1 MKKSIKKIISS
12 ILICVM
18 IFAPAS
24 GVWACAAD
32 FSDINAD
39 SVFLKQH
46 TSVTCTLTSTAM
58 LMRRTA
64 IIAGY
69 SDWEEITEENIRSDG
84 WVDGIGLLWNFT
96 AYDITIGHG
105 YFSGSDNKLS
115 MLDLLDKYP
124 QGVVIYNGGNSGQS
138 HAVLLTDYDEK
149 TDTFYCADPASSAP
163 NGRIKLS
170 ETTIKGDTQDGQIAN
185 LTSYWFV
192 SSPEV
197 KLTAGTY
204 TAVKKPSGSASSGE
218 QSAYNSASDAAVFNS
233 TKKSVNSYFVVT
245 DDSSSGAA
253 LRYYPSG
260 SSSASGYA
268 QKDSILFIEYEGKNN
283 YGAVWY
289 KTSGGYYIFSSNL
302 KKFSEYSAEITKFNN
317 TAKTVGKTYAAVSDK
332 VPLRIEPSEGN
343 NIVAYI
349 NSGQRLYIAFSGVN
363 TAGASW
369 LQTSQGYYVKK
380 SEMSFASDE
389 KLADSVYTG
398 SLISLSGKYNS
409 SPLPDEPTVIET
421 EPTEYITTASY
432 LNMRKSP
439 VDGEVLISIP
449 KNTKVIV
456 TAYLNGWGFTEYNG
470 QQGWISLTYAQK
482 QSQNVSEPLRLESV
496 TADKTEAQVG
506 DTVKCSVS
514 VSENCFFLYSVY
526 NEDGERI
533 FSSPNYVTARE
544 FEYKTDA
551 AGIYYF
557 CVEAKDSY
565 GRTASCYSGNF
576 TVSNKLQISSVMSDA
591 DDFAFVFDTITWTAE
606 ADSDSPNAVYKYT
619 LRRGG
624 EVIGDCVTGVGIFA
638 FTPESAGVYTL
649 EAVLCDD
656 YSESKPV
663 ISAPVTV
670 YDALNIDSIKLSKTS
685 VAQGGSISC
694 SVSASG
700 GSGEY
705 RYCFSLFKNGNLVIS
720 GSYSDK
726 NEAEFSFD
734 EIGNYSVFCAVTDSS
749 NMIVSSFSADIFVID
764 FILGDVDRDG
774 KITARDARMILR
786 TSAGIDTLPDGAAAS
801 ADVNSDGK
809 VNAADARIV
818 LRCAANI
825 DNL

>member
-302 KKFSEYSAEITKFNN
+302 KKISEYSAEITKFNN
-317 TAKTVGKTYAAVSDK
+317 TSKPVCKTYAAVKDK

-343 NIVAYI
+343 NIVAYVD
-349 NSGQRLYIAFSGVN
+349 SGAKLYIDAYGVN

-369 LQTSQGYYVKK
+369 LQTSQGYYVKN
-380 SEMSFASDE
+380 SEMSFESDE

-439 VDGEVLISIP
+439 VDGEVILSIP
-449 KNTKVIV
+449 KNTKVVV
-456 TAYLNGWGFTEYNG
+456 TAHMSGWGFTEYNG

-514 VSENCFFLYSVY
+514 VSENCLFLYSVY
-526 NEDGERI
+526 NENGEQV
-533 FSSPNYVTARE
+533 FSAPGFIAGSE
-544 FEYKTDA
+544 FEYKTEE

-557 CVEAKDSY
+557 CVDAKDSY
-565 GRTASCYSGNF
+565 GRTASGYSGNF
-576 TVSNKLQISSVMSDA
+576 TVSGKLEIRNVMSDT
-591 DDFAFVFDTITWTAE
+591 DDFAFVFDTITWTVDADNE
-606 ADSDSPNAVYKYT
+606 AKNAVYNYT
-619 LRRGG
+619 LLCDG
-624 EVIGDCVTGVGIFA
+624 EIIDESKSSVGAYI
-638 FTPESAGVYTL
+638 FTPENSGAYTL
-649 EAVLCDD
+649 NVVLTDG
-656 YSESKPV
+656 YSESDAFEADAV
-663 ISAPVTV
+663 NVYSA
-670 YDALNIDSIKLSKTS
+670 LSIDSIKLSKTS
-685 VAQGGSISC
+685 VAQGGAVSC
-694 SVSASG
+694 DVSASG
-700 GSGEY
+700 GAGEY
-705 RYCFSLFKNGNLVIS
+705 KYCFSLFKNGSLVIS

-726 NEAEFSFD
+726 NEAVFKFD
-734 EIGNYSVFCAVTDSS
+734 DIGTYSVFCAVTDSS

-764 FILGDVDRDG
+764 FILGDVDSDG
-774 KITARDARMILR
+774 KITARDARLILR
-786 TSAGIDTLPDGAAAS
+786 SSAGIDTLSGDAAAS
-801 ADVNSDGK
+801 ADVNLDGK